1 MAMPTTSL
9 TKPSTTLD
17 FSKMFSQNSPR
28 DSFTWS
34 DSAYLQGRDVVGE
47 VPPARTQF
55 DALQKFGDQKDKYLL
70 DYAKYHDNYDAFLKS
85 CIDYLDMVKAPIDS
99 PTFTGSPK
107 APTTGTDD
115 DSTRLATTAF
125 VQAIRAILQAGI
137 DAAQSTADAAS
148 SAASSAA
155 SAAGTAQNTANSID
169 GIVASNMGR
178 NGYIKFKSGIIIN
191 WGYAN
196 MGGDTSVDATLA
208 CAFTQS
214 VCMVICSD
222 IRASGDDD
230 AASTGG
236 TVAWQYWDGCPKNKL
251 TFITSGDVYL
261 GVFGYVA
268 IGK

>member
-1 MAMPTTSL
+1 MALPTTSL
-9 TKPSTTLD
+9 TKPTTTLD

-34 DSAYLQGRDVVGE
+34 DSAYLQGWDVVGE

-85 CIDYLDMVKAPIDS
+85 CIDYLDTVKAPIES

-107 APTTGTDD
+107 APTPGDD
-115 DSTRLATTAF
+115 DNSTQLATTAF
-125 VQAIRAILQAGI
+125 VQAIRAILQSGI
-137 DAAQSTADAAS
+137 DSAQSAADAARNAAN
-148 SAASSAA
+148 SAQ
-155 SAAGTAQNTANSID
+155 SAAGTAQTTANGID
-169 GIVASNMGR
+169 GIVASNMGL

-196 MGGDTSVDATLA
+196 MHGDTSTDVTLA
-208 CAFTQS
+208 CAFTNS
-214 VCMVICSD
+214 IGMVICSD
-222 IRASGDDD
+222 IRASDDGD

-251 TFITSGDVYL
+251 TFITPGDVYL
-261 GVFGYVA
+261 GVFGFIA